1 MRKGLTAIGPAVFT
15 IRVSRTPG
23 AWNAYLAAALRS
35 PHGVGTVTPS
45 SRALAARLAAVV
57 RCSAGPQ
64 VVVEVGAGAGE
75 VTEALVERAG
85 RGATVI
91 AIERDPELADRLR
104 ARDLGVD
111 VVTADALTLPA
122 VLADRGLSQ
131 VDALV
136 SVLPFTLLPHGQQ
149 RRFLDVFAGA
159 LRPDGVFT
167 AAAYSS
173 GYWTPTARRFRGELH
188 RAFGEVVPTRTTW
201 RNVPPAMTYICR
213 QPVR

>member
-1 MRKGLTAIGPAVFT
+1 MFT
-15 IRVSRTPG
+15 GSVNRTPG
-23 AWNAYLAAALRS
+23 PWSAYVAAALRS
-35 PHGVGTVTPS
+35 PQGVGTVTPS
-45 SRALAARLAAVV
+45 SRALAVRLAAVV
-57 RCSAGPQ
+57 RRSAGPQ

-75 VTEALVERAG
+75 VTEAIAERAG

-91 AIERDPELADRLR
+91 AIERDPELAGRLR

-111 VVTADALTLPA
+111 VITADALTLPA
-122 VLADRGLSQ
+122 ILADRGLSE

-149 RRFLDVFAGA
+149 RRFLDVFAAA

-188 RAFGEVVPTRTTW
+188 RAFDEVVPTRTTW
-201 RNVPPAMTYICR
+201 RNLPPAMTYLCR